1 METSFMTHR
10 SSFAIGAFALAL
22 ALPVVASAQRGGRI
36 EVPAVPSNLTI
47 PEGNVP
53 FLQTRAYGTQN
64 YVCTPTATGAVAW
77 KLFGP
82 QATLYPTSAPIQ
94 VATHFLSANPEE
106 ANLPRPTWQDS
117 HDGSVV
123 WGRAIQSYTESD
135 YVAPG
140 AVA

>member
-1 METSFMTHR
+1 MTHR
-10 SSFAIGAFALAL
+10 SLFASGLFALAL

-53 FLQTRAYGTQN
+53 FLQTRAYGKQN
-64 YVCTPTATGAVAW
+64 YVCTPTATGVAW

-82 QATLYPTSAPIQ
+82 QATLHPTSAPIQ

-106 ANLPRPTWQDS
+106 ANLPRPTW
-117 HDGSVV
+117 
-123 WGRAIQSYTESD
+123 
-135 YVAPG
+135 
-140 AVA
+140 